1 MTTERVPPELVAEA
15 QSLDTA
21 PERLA
26 ELSQQPALRPLVAAN
41 PATPPAVL
49 EQLSRERDLSVR
61 RAVAR
66 NPNTSLD
73 LLLELAR
80 EFPHEFLA
88 NPILPLLNLTQPDF
102 IKQASPQAWL
112 QLLRCEETPLL
123 WLRWLNEDV
132 NLSRIRWFSDE
143 TMWALQW
150 HVAIAG
156 EIDEFNKQW
165 QQIASEAVADYE
177 RRSSQVGLYP
187 RSFSSTLVLLALALP
202 DLYPWLLEGIY
213 QPSDDC
219 WRRLLHACLPR
230 MHQGT
235 REKLAREGPLP
246 VRVET
251 IGLAALPPELLRE
264 LAHASEA
271 AIRGAVAANPATPPD
286 LLLTLLEDTS
296 SEVLS
301 RLAHHPQLPAEALA
315 RLVSRAE
322 PEVRQ
327 AAASHPA
334 LQETER
340 AHLAAD
346 ASPAVRAAVAAHLP
360 PDSDWFQL
368 LAQDDASEVRAAVA
382 AHPALP
388 PGLIENLLS
397 DRSVEVVRALASNPR
412 LPAALVEQLCRHPQE
427 LIRRCAASHPALTPE
442 ALRRLATA
450 SAHDRPLLVGLA
462 CNPQT
467 PIDVSTWLAELD
479 DRDIHLA
486 LSKQPQLPGPLLERL
501 AARYL
506 REWRR
511 QRAATLAEEGAQ
523 PIEILRSVAAH
534 PATPLTLLE
543 QLLRLNDS
551 EIAIAVA
558 THPQVVAQAQG
569 PIFDYLLET
578 LREEIIKADL
588 PSRLRPLLLQRQDL
602 PPALLELFAESGRWV
617 ERYLVTQHAAAPATL
632 LETLAHDGNCF
643 VRAAARARLAALSA
657 H

>member
-1 MTTERVPPELVAEA
+1 MTTEPVPPELVAEA
-15 QSLDTA
+15 QSLETA

-26 ELSQQPALRPLVAAN
+26 ELSQQPALRSLVAAN

-202 DLYPWLLEGIY
+202 DLYPWVIEGIY
-213 QPSDDC
+213 QPYDTC
-219 WRRLLHACLPR
+219 WRQLLRVCLPR
-230 MHQGT
+230 MHQET
-235 REKLAREGPLP
+235 REKLAREGLAP
-246 VRVET
+246 VRAET
-251 IGLAALPPELLRE
+251 IRQATLSSELLYE
-264 LAHASEA
+264 LAHAPEVE
-271 AIRGAVAANPATPPD
+271 IRSAVAANGATPPD
-286 LLLTLLEDTS
+286 LLMILLEDTS
-296 SEVLS
+296 REVLS
-301 RLAHHPQLPAEALA
+301 SLARHPQLPAEALA
-315 RLVSRAE
+315 HLASSAE

-327 AAASHPA
+327 AVASHPA
-334 LQETER
+334 LSDTVR
-340 AHLAAD
+340 DRLADD
-346 ASPAVRAAVAAHLP
+346 ASPEVRAAVAAHLP
-360 PDSDWFQL
+360 SDSHWFQR
-368 LAQDDASEVRAAVA
+368 LAEDDASEVRAAIA
-382 AHPALP
+382 AHPAVP
-388 PGLIENLLS
+388 VKLIDPLLH
-397 DRSVEVVRALASNPR
+397 DPTLEVVLALANNPR
-412 LPAALVEQLCRHPQE
+412 LPPALVEQLCRHPHE
-427 LIRRCAASHPALTPE
+427 LVRRCAASHPALTPE
-442 ALRRLATA
+442 RLRSLARSSTNDRL
-450 SAHDRPLLVGLA
+450 LLAGLA
-462 CNPQT
+462 RNPHT
-467 PIDVSTWLAELD
+467 PVDVSSWLLELD

-506 REWRR
+506 GEWRR
-511 QRAATLAEEGAQ
+511 QRTALATEEGAP

-534 PATPLTLLE
+534 PAASLALLE

-551 EIAIAVA
+551 EVAITVA
-558 THPQVVAQAQG
+558 THPQMVAQAQG

-588 PSRLRPLLLQRQDL
+588 PSRLRPLLLQRRDL

-617 ERYLVTQHAAAPATL
+617 ERYLVTQHAAAPAPL
-632 LETLAHDGNCF
+632 LEILAHDGNCF
-643 VRAAARARLAALSA
+643 VRAAARTRLASLSGN
-657 H
+657 